1 IHRRGTAAARA
12 GSRTV
17 AQATLDTGGLK
28 ALPLRLVA
36 TIRDPVAELVLVTL
50 DLDAQFY
57 RLPVRQ
63 RFQLAAGERPH
74 LQGDEPPY

>member
-1 IHRRGTAAARA
+1 MRAASLA
-12 GSRTV
+12 GCRTV
-17 AQATLDTGGLK
+17 EQPPLDPGGLK
-28 ALPLRLVA
+28 ALALRLVA
-36 TIRDPVAELVLVTL
+36 TIRDPLADTDERLVLATL